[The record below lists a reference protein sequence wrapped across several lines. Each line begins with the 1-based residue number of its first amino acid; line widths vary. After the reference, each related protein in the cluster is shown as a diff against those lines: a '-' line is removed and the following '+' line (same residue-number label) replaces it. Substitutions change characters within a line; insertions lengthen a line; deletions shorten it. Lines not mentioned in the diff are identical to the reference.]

1 MAVLFPY
8 QDLNAQN
15 GVESAVVVVETSSSA
30 VIADDANMMGAADGM
45 LSDNFGSD
53 SMINSGV
60 SSSSN
65 NGGDLDLEATNN
77 DEIPNVDDGS
87 EEFANN
93 DEETTIEEVVEPDEL
108 QHESFINSSSGDP
121 KSAAQETASES
132 GTVTPAAAATIEDEF
147 IDKSPTHHSLF
158 DHDNS
163 PTISGVSSPTNT
175 AIASPTAPKATT
187 TTTNTENNEGDCRL
201 LLHQADVDS
210 NGVLDSSE
218 YMSFLKNLEE
228 KQLLLKEE
236 PLLITTYVDD
246 QYVDLSY
253 QLKMNFVHLSC
264 VCPPATNDDC
274 CAERSGIY
282 ISAGMEGEML
292 DRVCIETVGAIMEE
306 LGGGEIGS

>member
-15 GVESAVVVVETSSSA
+15 GVESAVVVVETSSSSA
-30 VIADDANMMGAADGM
+30 VIVDDANMMGAADGI

-60 SSSSN
+60 NSSSSN

-93 DEETTIEEVVEPDEL
+93 DEETTIEEVVEPDG
-108 QHESFINSSSGDP
+108 GDP

-132 GTVTPAAAATIEDEF
+132 GTVTPAAATTIEDEF
-147 IDKSPTHHSLF
+147 IDQSPTHHSLF

-163 PTISGVSSPTNT
+163 PTSGVSSPTNT
-175 AIASPTAPKATT
+175 EIASPTAPKATT
-187 TTTNTENNEGDCRL
+187 TTTTTENNEGDCRL
-201 LLHQADVDS
+201 LLHQADIDS
-210 NGVLDSSE
+210 NGLLDSSE

-228 KQLLLKEE
+228 KQLLLGEE
-236 PLLITTYVDD
+236 PLLITNYVDD

-282 ISAGMEGEML
+282 IGAGMEGEML

-306 LGGGEIGS
+306 LGGGDIGS